1 MSEFLYKFSIVW
13 LLVTGACALIC
24 IVGFVSGKGI
34 PSMEVL
40 MAAIA
45 FPAILV
51 WRRQLKTSTKC
62 PKCGKDF
69 TLKEIDSEDQ
79 GALTNKYWKGEG
91 SSRHQYEKHRILVTY
106 RCTSCGHELQRKK
119 EKEIRL
125 D

>member
-1 MSEFLYKFSIVW
+1 MSEFFYRFSILGVIA
-13 LLVTGACALIC
+13 TGACALIC
-24 IVGFVSGKGI
+24 IVGLVSGKGI
-34 PSMEVL
+34 PSAEIFW
-40 MAAIA
+40 AAIA
-45 FPAILV
+45 FPVVLL
-51 WRRQLKTSTKC
+51 WRWHLKTSTKC

-69 TLKEIDSEDQ
+69 ALKEINSEDQ
-79 GALTNKYWKGEG
+79 GTLSNVYYKGEG